1 MTAKEYL
8 SQIQR
13 LEYKISRMKLRAEEY
28 QRLSESIPGQ
38 SYDGIRVDGTR
49 NLDAPFV
56 KWLMKKADL
65 EQEIKVLE
73 EKLANLKA
81 EIVTCIESLDNEDYK
96 NLLVMHYIKGMSW
109 QEISDKMYVSQSTIF
124 RWHRESLDLIKV
136 PLKMTVDDSK

>member
-38 SYDGIRVDGTR
+38 NYDGIRVDGTR

-81 EIVTCIESLDNEDYK
+81 EIVTCIENLDNEDYK
-96 NLLVMHYIKGMSW
+96 NVLMMHYIKGLPW
-109 QEISDKMYVSQSTIF
+109 EVIADRLYVCRATVF
-124 RWHRESLDLIKV
+124 NWNNRALELIKIPEKKV
-136 PLKMTVDDSK
+136 

>member
-73 EKLANLKA
+73 EKLANLKS

-96 NLLVMHYIKGMSW
+96 NVLVMHYIKGLPW
-109 QEISDKMYVSQSTIF
+109 TEIANRMYVVERTIY
-124 RWHRESLDLIKV
+124 RWHSNALREIKI
-136 PLKMTVDDSK
+136 PNQKT

>member
-81 EIVTCIESLDNEDYK
+81 EILVCIEQLDNEDYK
-96 NLLVMHYIKGMSW
+96 NVLVMHYIKGLPW
-109 QEISDKMYVSQSTIF
+109 EVIADRLYVCRATVF
-124 RWHRESLDLIKV
+124 NWNNRALELIKIPEQKV
-136 PLKMTVDDSK
+136 

>member
-56 KWLMKKADL
+56 KWIMKKADL

-81 EIVTCIESLDNEDYK
+81 EIMVCIERLENEDYK
-96 NLLVMHYIKGMSW
+96 NVLVMHYIKGLPW
-109 QEISDKMYVSQSTIF
+109 EVIADRLYVCRATVF
-124 RWHRESLDLIKV
+124 NWNNRALELIKI
-136 PLKMTVDDSK
+136 PK

>member
-1 MTAKEYL
+1 MNRL
-8 SQIQR
+8 SAG
-13 LEYKISRMKLRAEEY
+13 KLTPSIRVLV

-96 NLLVMHYIKGMSW
+96 NLLVMHYIKGLPW
-109 QEISDKMYVSQSTIF
+109 TEIANRMYVVERTIY
-124 RWHRESLDLIKV
+124 RWHSKA
-136 PLKMTVDDSK
+136 LKELKISK

>member
-73 EKLANLKA
+73 EKLANLKT
-81 EIVTCIESLDNEDYK
+81 EVMVCIERLDNEDYK
-96 NLLVMHYIKGMSW
+96 NVLVMHYIKGLPW
-109 QEISDKMYVSQSTIF
+109 EVIADRLYVCRATVF
-124 RWHRESLDLIKV
+124 NWNNRALELIKIPEQKV
-136 PLKMTVDDSK
+136 

>member
-56 KWLMKKADL
+56 KWIMKKADI

-81 EIVTCIESLDNEDYK
+81 EVMVCIERLDNEDYK
-96 NLLVMHYIKGMSW
+96 NVLVMHYIKGLPW
-109 QEISDKMYVSQSTIF
+109 EVIADRLYVCRATVF
-124 RWHRESLDLIKV
+124 NWNNRALELIKIPEQKV
-136 PLKMTVDDSK
+136 

>member
-81 EIVTCIESLDNEDYK
+81 EILVCIEQLDSEDYK
-96 NLLVMHYIKGMSW
+96 NVLVMHYIKGLPW
-109 QEISDKMYVSQSTIF
+109 EVIADRLYVCRATVF
-124 RWHRESLDLIKV
+124 NWNNRALELIKIPEQKV
-136 PLKMTVDDSK
+136 

>member
-13 LEYKISRMKLRAEEY
+13 LEYKISRMKLCAEEY

-38 SYDGIRVDGTR
+38 SYDGICVDGTR

-81 EIVTCIESLDNEDYK
+81 EVMVCIERLDNEDYK
-96 NLLVMHYIKGMSW
+96 NVLVMHYIKGLPW
-109 QEISDKMYVSQSTIF
+109 TDIAHRMYVVERTIY
-124 RWHRESLDLIKV
+124 RWHSKALQE
-136 PLKMTVDDSK
+136 LKISK

>member
-8 SQIQR
+8 SQIQK

-38 SYDGIRVDGTR
+38 NYDGIRVDCTR
-49 NLDAPFV
+49 NHDAPFV

-65 EQEIKVLE
+65 EQEISVLE

-81 EIVTCIESLDNEDYK
+81 EIMMCIERLDNEDYK
-96 NLLVMHYIKGMSW
+96 NVLVMHYIKGLPW
-109 QEISDKMYVSQSTIF
+109 TEIANRMYVVERTIY
-124 RWHRESLDLIKV
+124 RWHNNALREIKI
-136 PLKMTVDDSK
+136 TNQNS